1 VEASAFVTRS
11 RQMKIL
17 LLQPLLLFRPRTED
31 TLIAK
36 LI

>member
-1 VEASAFVTRS
+1 VEASAFVARKK
-11 RQMKIL
+11 QMKIL
-17 LLQPLLLFRPRTED
+17 LTSALLLFRPRTED